1 MKIDIISDN
10 VCPWCYIGKRRLERA
25 LAQRDELEVEITWRP
40 FQLNPDMPAGGLDRE
55 AYLNAKFGGAQRA
68 EQIYAAIREAGD
80 GEGIDFAFDK
90 ITRTPNTI
98 DSHRLLHW
106 AGQAGLQDA
115 VVEVLFQRYFEEGAD
130 IGDRE
135 VLVAIA
141 AQAGMDGDEV
151 RARFERGDDLELVAA
166 QDTNAR
172 QRGVAGVPYFII
184 AGKYAVSGAQDP
196 SIFLQV
202 LDLAARGGDE
212 GEAEA
217 SAASGGT

>member
-1 MKIDIISDN
+1 MKDI
-10 VCPWCYIGKRRLERA
+10 L
-25 LAQRDELEVEITWRP
+25 
-40 FQLNPDMPAGGLDRE
+40 PADFHN
-55 AYLNAKFGGAQRA
+55 AYLLPLLLIVLLVIWLVIRA
-68 EQIYAAIREAGD
+68 RKSHAVSLSQVLNTI
-80 GEGIDFAFDK
+80 AFER

-184 AGKYAVSGAQDP
+184 AGKYAVSGAQGP
-196 SIFLQV
+196 SVFLQV
-202 LDLAARGGDE
+202 LDLAARGADE
-212 GEAEA
+212 AEDEAEGEA
-217 SAASGGT
+217 SAATGGA